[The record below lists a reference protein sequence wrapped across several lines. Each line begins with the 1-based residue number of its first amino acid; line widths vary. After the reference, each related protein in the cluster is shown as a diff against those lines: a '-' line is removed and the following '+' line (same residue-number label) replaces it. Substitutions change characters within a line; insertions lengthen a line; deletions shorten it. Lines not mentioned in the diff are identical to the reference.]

1 MTFAT
6 LAHGSLLLLSG
17 FGFLAGAQLSVN
29 HLRHGEICPMIGPV
43 PACIIVF
50 FGYLMVFIA
59 TITIRKPWSKNLFY
73 VGWAPVFLLA
83 LFGIIIEL
91 TKGNICPPGPAG
103 IPQCF
108 FSFAMVVICW
118 SLFKRITRNTDIITK

>member
-59 TITIRKPWSKNLFY
+59 LPKVTFALRAQLEFRNVSSHLLWPLYAGLFLRE
-73 VGWAPVFLLA
+73 LL
-83 LFGIIIEL
+83 GTL
-91 TKGNICPPGPAG
+91 T
-103 IPQCF
+103 
-108 FSFAMVVICW
+108 
-118 SLFKRITRNTDIITK
+118 